1 MKLSRVRVLY
11 AVLSST
17 AMGLAM
23 ISLLNLFPQARIF
36 LLLGATVLIA
46 LSSYIDYHYWR
57 CPHCHAHLGKRMIR
71 KTNACPECG
80 AEIDFE
86 AIIK

>member
-1 MKLSRVRVLY
+1 MKLSRVRILY
-11 AVLSST
+11 EVLST
-17 AMGLAM
+17 VAMGLAI
-23 ISLLNLFPQARIF
+23 ISLLNLFPQARVF

-57 CPHCHAHLGKRMIR
+57 CPHCHAHLGKRMSR
-71 KTNACPECG
+71 KMNACPECG

-86 AIIK
+86 AKIK